1 MKNID
6 ISIITPCFNE
16 EGSVQECS
24 ESIRNMMKNRLPM
37 LNYEHIFID
46 NNSTDS
52 TVRLLNEECM
62 KDKNVKLL
70 VNSRNVGAFKSIYKA
85 MKESSGK
92 VVIPMYAADMQDPAE
107 VIPDFYRHWELGY
120 LVAFGVRSNRKENF
134 LLRKTRTMYYKIIQK
149 FSESYIPINAGEF
162 LLADRKVVESILE
175 TNDYEPYIRGMVAIT
190 GVKSIEIAYNMNQ
203 RQKGKT
209 KANFLNLIDTAINA
223 FIGTS
228 RIPARIML
236 LLGFAL
242 SSIATLIGLIK
253 FVFSDIF
260 NLLILENLD
269 LGNVLIIIF
278 GGLQIFFIGLVGE
291 YVLSIH
297 AQVRRNPE
305 SFFTEKINFG

>member
-16 EGSVQECS
+16 EDSIRECS
-24 ESIRNMMKNRLPM
+24 ESIKNIMIDRLPM

-52 TVRLLNEECM
+52 TVEEITKICM

-70 VNSRNVGAFKSIYKA
+70 VNSRNIGAFKSIYKA
-85 MKESSGK
+85 MKESSGR

-134 LLRKTRTMYYKIIQK
+134 ILRKTRNMYYKIIQK

-203 RQKGKT
+203 RKRGKT

-253 FVFSDIF
+253 FVSSNIF
-260 NLLILENLD
+260 NLLIFEKLD
-269 LGNVLIIIF
+269 LGNVLVIIF

-305 SFFTEKINFG
+305 SFFTKKVNFG